1 MIKISDT
8 KVFNIE
14 GALRGLRNPKNSW
27 HLSDSFFGIGDD
39 DEIREMAGEVAY
51 SYVEEDMN
59 LYDDD
64 NYDEWLSYREWLLNE
79 GNGEI
84 FGSDEHVSE
93 GNFIGK
99 KDLDLARRMVLA
111 GTDESKFMRQIF
123 VSVDI
128 DAPLYWWKEFDTY
141 KVGTVS
147 NSCSTMHKLD
157 NTEIRMDNFSF
168 DGVDKDKCVD
178 YAGWPADDWVDPPQD
193 SPEFFI
199 PHTHIEEIQNKIVE
213 HCEYLRLMYKKT
225 KDKEYWR
232 ALIQL
237 LPNGWNQK
245 RTITLNYQVLR
256 AMYFARK
263 NHKLTEWHEL
273 CKWIES
279 LPYAKEL
286 ICAKKEDK

>member
-1 MIKISDT
+1 MIKISET

-59 LYDDD
+59 LYTDD
-64 NYDEWLSYREWLLNE
+64 NYEEWLSYREWLLSE

-99 KDLDLARRMVLA
+99 KDLGLARRMVLA

-157 NTEIRMDNFSF
+157 NTEIRRNNFSF
-168 DGVDKDKCVD
+168 DGVEKDLAVEWH
-178 YAGWPADDWVDPPQD
+178 GWPVDEWPKDDVATD
-193 SPEFFI
+193 SDFV
-199 PHTHIEEIQNKIVE
+199 PHSHIEEIQNQIVE
-213 HCEYLRLMYKKT
+213 NCEYLRLMYKKT
-225 KDKEYWR
+225 KDKQYWR

-273 CKWIES
+273 CEWIEN